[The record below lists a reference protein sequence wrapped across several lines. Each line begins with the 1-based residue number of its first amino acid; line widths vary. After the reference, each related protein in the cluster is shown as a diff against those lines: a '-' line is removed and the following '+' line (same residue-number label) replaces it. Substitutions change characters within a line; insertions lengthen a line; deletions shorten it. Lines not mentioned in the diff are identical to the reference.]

1 MAAPT
6 VIIRGHPA
14 PLARGVSGAGSRP
27 FQALTILL
35 GLLLLSGCNTTRKVV
50 ADAGT
55 AAYPEASTLGKVLV
69 LAPQLTVER
78 MEDGTPTQLP
88 NKAEFVRTDLAR
100 LALESLTSHGI
111 AAASADAA
119 GGAMAMGQAAE
130 VETAAASHLLMKE
143 PKPEHLTAALRRLG
157 ENTGSSA
164 VLIQHVRVRLGP
176 GGSWDPN
183 TGMITSAMNTTR
195 MTAAIL
201 ATTNGQVLWRNQ
213 VHLRE
218 VPRVQDSSYRDAVG
232 RLFPK
237 ASPHLSK

>member
-1 MAAPT
+1 
-6 VIIRGHPA
+6 
-14 PLARGVSGAGSRP
+14 
-27 FQALTILL
+27 
-35 GLLLLSGCNTTRKVV
+35 VV

-130 VETAAASHLLMKE
+130 VETRSRIPPAHEGTQAGTPDRGAA
-143 PKPEHLTAALRRLG
+143 PTWGEHRIEARC
-157 ENTGSSA
+157 
-164 VLIQHVRVRLGP
+164 
-176 GGSWDPN
+176 
-183 TGMITSAMNTTR
+183 
-195 MTAAIL
+195 
-201 ATTNGQVLWRNQ
+201 
-213 VHLRE
+213 
-218 VPRVQDSSYRDAVG
+218 
-232 RLFPK
+232 
-237 ASPHLSK
+237 